1 MINNP
6 NYVDDLSLAEIKKIL
21 TEKGKNKELNYEQKM
36 ALEHAKQFA
45 KLTPAK
51 AEKLKKELQDI
62 ELPNEVATK
71 IVDILPNTVELDL
84 IAEKNKAIT
93 DDNKEKILTL
103 VSKYKKEKEE

>member
-6 NYVDDLSLAEIKKIL
+6 NYVDDLSLAEVKKIL
-21 TEKGKNKELNYEQKM
+21 TEKGKDKELNYEQKL

-45 KLTPAK
+45 KLTPLK
-51 AEKLKKELQDI
+51 AEKLKKELMEM

-71 IVDILPNTVELDL
+71 IVDILPNAIELDL
-84 IAEKNKAIT
+84 IAEKNKTIT

-103 VSKYKKEKEE
+103 VNKYKKDE